1 MENKSIFDFSAQK
14 MAGKVIAFGQE
25 ARLIMQEGLTTL
37 AKAVKV
43 TLGSKGRFV
52 AFNDLFKNIVTKDGV
67 TVAKQVEVSNP
78 IANLAVNMVREVSE
92 RTAEEAGDGTTTSIV
107 LAEALYNEGL
117 KYVSSQDISVRDL
130 KMGMEAAGQFVIE
143 KLKEIARPINDEKSI
158 KEVAALS
165 ANGDKAIGE
174 LVAEAIQKVNKVG
187 VVTIEESNNVDSYVE
202 IVEGLR
208 IDRGYVS
215 PYFVTDQ
222 QTMTIDIEN
231 PYILLVDK
239 VISNIREAVGI
250 LETVARI
257 NAPVVVM
264 SDDITGEAL
273 AALIMNKMRAGVE
286 VAAVRLS
293 YSGQEKEDRFMN
305 ISVVTGAKILSPS
318 KGDSLENIDPADLGR
333 ARRIRVTNNETI
345 IIGGE
350 GDKEKIKERAALLDK
365 RLKEGFYPDYQK
377 SKIEEQIA
385 GLTSGIAIIRVGGFT
400 ETEVQEKKY
409 RIEDALHAT
418 RAAIEEGVVPGGG
431 VALIRCEKAIEK
443 QIEKLK
449 RKEVSLGYLYGW
461 QIVYNALKQPLI
473 NIVHN
478 AGKDAAAILAK
489 VREMKGFMGYNV
501 DTEQFSDLYKDGIID
516 PLKVTR
522 LALANAISIA
532 SLMLSTECVIV
543 ERPTKN
549 KKNDK

>member
-1 MENKSIFDFSAQK
+1 

-52 AFNDLFKNIVTKDGV
+52 AFNDLFKNVVTKDGV

-107 LAEALYNEGL
+107 IAEALYNEGL

-130 KMGMEAAGQFVIE
+130 KLGMEAAGHFVIE

-158 KEVAALS
+158 KEVATLS
-165 ANGDKAIGE
+165 ANGDRAIGE

-239 VISNIREAVGI
+239 VISNLREAVGI
-250 LETVARI
+250 LETVARL

-264 SDDITGEAL
+264 SEDITGEAL

-293 YSGQEKEDRFMN
+293 YSGQEKEDRFIN

-318 KGDSLENIDPADLGR
+318 KGDSLESINPADLGK
-333 ARRIRVTNNETI
+333 ARRIRVTSNETI
-345 IIGGE
+345 IVGGE
-350 GDKEKIKERAALLDK
+350 GDKERIRERAELLTK
-365 RLKEGFYPDYQK
+365 RLKESFYPDYQK

-431 VALIRCEKAIEK
+431 VALIRCEKAVEK

-543 ERPTKN
+543 EKPAKN
-549 KKNDK
+549 KKNSK